1 MAVTGIV
8 RDASAIPAFT
18 RKFDMDCSHCHT
30 VAPGLNDFGEKFRDH
45 GHQIAGLADSLPEE
59 LREPGNQQSTVTL
72 DGNQRSSV
80 ALEAKKEDPED
91 LHPAY
96 WPISLRAVLGYR
108 QRSFD
113 HQNTV
118 AGEAK
123 IKTRG
128 SGIDRLELMWG
139 GLLAKDVNFYVTY
152 RPSVANAAFGEPAH
166 VVRTR
171 DAPGGQEGELESAWV
186 RFDNLAGSPW
196 LNLKLGSFEMDVPV
210 SAHRRLTVSSY
221 PIYGYFP
228 FGSQAAADGE
238 TAVNWSEHQL
248 GAELM
253 GHGASGLRYAIAA
266 INGANARAD
275 NNTALDYYGRV
286 SRRFGDHRF
295 GAFGYWGAAPTQ
307 FQQRLD
313 SSGSPVDILGTGT
326 ANKTFSRLGLDGDV
340 RVAPLRLLFVGVHGS
355 DSKDLFGL
363 ATPQEAAFNG
373 GFVEAQYDLIKD
385 WDTILVARYDIIR
398 NSAQGDALTPKK
410 TGDLDGVTL
419 AARYNLLYTRRVNV
433 VLHGEYSHVQT
444 KLTST
449 LPITGGNDQNDNRM
463 MVAFDLMM

>member
-1 MAVTGIV
+1 MRGRVVVLSGLLAVTAVTAVV

-30 VAPGLNDFGEKFRDH
+30 VAPGLNDFGETFRDH

-59 LREPGNQQSTVTL
+59 LREQV
-72 DGNQRSSV
+72 R
-80 ALEAKKEDPED
+80 KEDPED

-108 QRSFD
+108 QRSLD
-113 HQNTV
+113 HQDTV

-139 GLLAKDVNFYVTY
+139 GLLAKDVNFYATY

-166 VVRTR
+166 VVRTV

-186 RFDNLAGSPW
+186 RFDNLTGSPW

-210 SAHRRLTVSSY
+210 SAHRRLTISSY

-228 FGSQAAADGE
+228 SGSQAAADEE

-248 GAELM
+248 GVELM

-266 INGANARAD
+266 ISGTNAHAD
-275 NNTALDYYGRV
+275 NNKTLDYYGRV
-286 SRRFGDHRF
+286 SRRFGDHRI

-307 FQQRLD
+307 FQQQ
-313 SSGSPVDILGTGT
+313 PVGGGGTPIDILGTGT
-326 ANKTFSRLGLDGDV
+326 ANKTFSRLGLDGDL
-340 RVAPLRLLFVGVHGS
+340 RIAPLRLLFVGVYGS
-355 DSKDLFGL
+355 DSKDLFIGADPQA
-363 ATPQEAAFNG
+363 ATFAG
-373 GFVEAQYDLIKD
+373 GFVEAQYDLLKD
-385 WDTILVARYDIIR
+385 WDTILVARFDIIR
-398 NSAQGDALTPKK
+398 NNAQGDASTPKK
-410 TGDLDGVTL
+410 TGDLDGVML
-419 AARYNLLYTRRVNV
+419 AARYNLLDTRRVNV

>member
-1 MAVTGIV
+1 MQGRAVVLSGLLAVTAVTGVV

-59 LREPGNQQSTVTL
+59 LREQ
-72 DGNQRSSV
+72 
-80 ALEAKKEDPED
+80 AKKEDPED

-108 QRSFD
+108 QRSLD
-113 HQNTV
+113 HQDTV

-152 RPSVANAAFGEPAH
+152 RPSIANAAFGEPAN
-166 VVRTR
+166 VVRTT

-186 RFDNLAGSPW
+186 RFDNLTGSPW
-196 LNLKLGSFEMDVPV
+196 FNLKLGSFEMDVPV
-210 SAHRRLTVSSY
+210 SAHRRLTVSNY

-228 FGSQAAADGE
+228 SGSQAAADEE

-253 GHGASGLRYAIAA
+253 GYNASGLRYAIAA
-266 INGANARAD
+266 ISGANARAD

-295 GAFGYWGAAPTQ
+295 GLFGYWGAAPTQ
-307 FQQRLD
+307 VQQRL
-313 SSGSPVDILGTGT
+313 SGSTSVDILGTGT
-326 ANKTFSRLGLDGDV
+326 VNKTFYRLGLDGDL
-340 RVAPLRLLFVGVHGS
+340 RVSPLRLLLVGIYGS
-355 DSKDLFGL
+355 DGKDLFIG
-363 ATPQEAAFNG
+363 ADPQEATFTG
-373 GFVEAQYDLIKD
+373 GFVEAQYDLLKD
-385 WDTILVARYDIIR
+385 WDTILVARFDIIR
-398 NSAQGDALTPKK
+398 NGAQGDASTPKK

-419 AARYNLLYTRRVNV
+419 AARYNLFYTRRVNV

>member
-1 MAVTGIV
+1 MHGRAVVLSGLLAVTAVTGVV

-30 VAPGLNDFGEKFRDH
+30 IAPGLNDFGETFRDY
-45 GHQIAGLADSLPEE
+45 GHQIAGLADSLPDE
-59 LREPGNQQSTVTL
+59 LREQ
-72 DGNQRSSV
+72 
-80 ALEAKKEDPED
+80 AKKEDPED

-108 QRSFD
+108 QRSLD
-113 HQNTV
+113 HQDTV
-118 AGEAK
+118 PGEAK

-152 RPSVANAAFGEPAH
+152 RPSVANTAFGEPAN
-166 VVRTR
+166 VVRTV

-210 SAHRRLTVSSY
+210 SAHRRLTVSNY

-228 FGSQAAADGE
+228 SGSQAAADEE

-253 GHGASGLRYAIAA
+253 GYNASGLRYAIAA
-266 INGANARAD
+266 INGTNAHAD
-275 NNTALDYYGRV
+275 NNKTLDYYGRV

-307 FQQRLD
+307 FQQQ
-313 SSGSPVDILGTGT
+313 SVGGATAVDILGTGSET
-326 ANKTFSRLGLDGDV
+326 KTFYRLGLDGDL

-355 DSKDLFGL
+355 DSKDLFL
-363 ATPQEAAFNG
+363 SAATRQEATFDG

-398 NSAQGDALTPKK
+398 NSAQGDASTPKK

-419 AARYNLLYTRRVNV
+419 AVCYNLLYTSRVNV

-444 KLTST
+444 KLTSR
-449 LPITGGNDQNDNRM
+449 LPITDGNDQNDNRI

>member
-1 MAVTGIV
+1 
-8 RDASAIPAFT
+8 
-18 RKFDMDCSHCHT
+18 
-30 VAPGLNDFGEKFRDH
+30 
-45 GHQIAGLADSLPEE
+45 
-59 LREPGNQQSTVTL
+59 
-72 DGNQRSSV
+72 
-80 ALEAKKEDPED
+80 
-91 LHPAY
+91 
-96 WPISLRAVLGYR
+96 
-108 QRSFD
+108 
-113 HQNTV
+113 
-118 AGEAK
+118 
-123 IKTRG
+123 
-128 SGIDRLELMWG
+128 
-139 GLLAKDVNFYVTY
+139 
-152 RPSVANAAFGEPAH
+152 
-166 VVRTR
+166 
-171 DAPGGQEGELESAWV
+171 
-186 RFDNLAGSPW
+186 
-196 LNLKLGSFEMDVPV
+196 
-210 SAHRRLTVSSY
+210 
-221 PIYGYFP
+221 
-228 FGSQAAADGE
+228 
-238 TAVNWSEHQL
+238 
-248 GAELM
+248 M

-449 LPITGGNDQNDNRM
+449 LPVPGGNDQNDNRM

>member
-1 MAVTGIV
+1 
-8 RDASAIPAFT
+8 
-18 RKFDMDCSHCHT
+18 
-30 VAPGLNDFGEKFRDH
+30 
-45 GHQIAGLADSLPEE
+45 
-59 LREPGNQQSTVTL
+59 
-72 DGNQRSSV
+72 
-80 ALEAKKEDPED
+80 
-91 LHPAY
+91 
-96 WPISLRAVLGYR
+96 
-108 QRSFD
+108 
-113 HQNTV
+113 
-118 AGEAK
+118 
-123 IKTRG
+123 
-128 SGIDRLELMWG
+128 
-139 GLLAKDVNFYVTY
+139 
-152 RPSVANAAFGEPAH
+152 
-166 VVRTR
+166 
-171 DAPGGQEGELESAWV
+171 V

-307 FQQRLD
+307 FQQQ
-313 SSGSPVDILGTGT
+313 PVGGGGTPIDILGTGT
-326 ANKTFSRLGLDGDV
+326 ASKTFSRLGLDGDL
-340 RVAPLRLLFVGVHGS
+340 RIAPLRLLFVGVYGN
-355 DSKDLFGL
+355 DSQDLFIG